1 MKRATMYRSVLA
13 VTCSLAWLAC
23 GVDSSVRTSA
33 ANEAAMQGLASE
45 EPAAKP
51 DPECKDIH
59 VRLAKERAALQTTSE
74 WQAVQRTGAYTKF
87 MTTLHVVKAS
97 GCFRRQNPGPLCTKL
112 LEQFEHD
119 WSALQETSEY
129 QAAAQTAQYTA
140 LKATYG
146 DAREHHCFDLPGL
159 ERPLDM

>member
-1 MKRATMYRSVLA
+1 MKRATMVRSVLA

-23 GVDSSVRTSA
+23 GVDSSVRPGA
-33 ANEAAMQGLASE
+33 AHEVAMQGLMSE

-51 DPECKDIH
+51 DPECRDIQ
-59 VRLAKERAALQTTSE
+59 VRLAKERAALQATTE
-74 WQAVQRTGAYTKF
+74 WQAVQKTGAYTKF

-97 GCFRRQNPGPLCTKL
+97 GCFHHKDPGTICSKL

-119 WSALQETSEY
+119 WSALQATPEY
-129 QAAAQTAQYTA
+129 DTAAQTSEYTA

-146 DAREHHCFDLPGL
+146 DAKEHHCFDLPGL
-159 ERPLDM
+159 ERPADR